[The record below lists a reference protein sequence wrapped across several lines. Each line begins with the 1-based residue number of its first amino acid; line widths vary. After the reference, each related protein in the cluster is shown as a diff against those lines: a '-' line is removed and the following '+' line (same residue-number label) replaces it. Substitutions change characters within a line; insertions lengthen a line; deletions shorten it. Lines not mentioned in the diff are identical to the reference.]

1 LAIPNYTY
9 LKLKMPGPV
18 GTITVGTIV
27 RHAYEC
33 EVECCDL
40 AEGAVA
46 NQELSE
52 MLQIVNE
59 QAPDVKRMGTTFK
72 RTNDVKEVPL
82 DPERADERV
91 VRVGSNLSQKQESA
105 LVDFLLMEKD
115 IFAWKQG
122 RTQGV
127 GKGGYGPTS
136 NFISSYTWV

>member
-1 LAIPNYTY
+1 
-9 LKLKMPGPV
+9 MPGPV

-52 MLQIVNE
+52 MLQIVDE

-91 VRVGSNLSQKQESA
+91 VRVGSNLSQK
-105 LVDFLLMEKD
+105 
-115 IFAWKQG
+115 
-122 RTQGV
+122 
-127 GKGGYGPTS
+127 
-136 NFISSYTWV
+136 